1 MEVGLRTAGKSV
13 GRPVRKHDG
22 DAYLTANAT
31 YTGDI
36 VLPGTVYAALVRAP
50 LAHALIR
57 SVSTAAAEGATGVI
71 AVVTGEDMIPWCD
84 EIPHGLDAGHLGG
97 HHSAVFPLAVEKVVY
112 AGEPIAA
119 VVATSEADA
128 HAACLMVEVDYEPL
142 PVLLDVES
150 ALAADAPILYPAWA
164 ENVLIEGHVGNDDF
178 AEVARTAPHVLEG
191 ELRTHRG
198 TAAPM
203 EPRTYLADWDA
214 GRQHLTLYASTQNP
228 HVLRTVLAAAMRLRE
243 DQIHVVAPKVGGSF
257 GLKMYG
263 SREDFIAPVLAR
275 MVGRPVSWVEER
287 AASLL
292 PAAREQ
298 VLSYRVAFDD
308 DGGLLALDVE
318 ALTDHGAAAPTHGW
332 AMAYVG
338 ALSTGLGYAIEH
350 CHVHYRVVV
359 TNKAPW
365 SGTKPF
371 GKDGATLLLERI
383 MERVAAA
390 TGVDAGTVRRRNF
403 VAPSAFPYRHT
414 SGLELDSGDYAAA
427 LDQTL
432 EILSHERLRADQARL
447 RAQGRYLGIGLG
459 FELMPESA
467 DIPGGFVA
475 AYDTSTVRMS
485 PSGRVSVLT
494 GVTSPGTGSDT
505 GICQLV
511 ADELGVALDTVSV
524 VQGDTDTCP
533 YGFGN
538 ISSRSLVT
546 GGNAAVLAAR
556 DVADKIRAAA
566 RALLRADYDEPVLIE
581 DGIARLT
588 RDPSR
593 SVSVVEAARAVYT
606 RSYELELDVEP
617 HLESTRTYR
626 PSNIREV
633 PDALGRMQT
642 YTTYPYAVHASV
654 VEVDVETGVVTLL
667 RHVATH
673 DCGTVV
679 NPLMVDGQVTGGVV
693 MGLGAAFSEEL
704 VFDDDGIPLTTGFKT
719 YLLPRAVDV
728 PRVELGHL
736 CTPAPGTPLGAKGVG
751 EAGFAGALAAAFNA
765 VNDAVAPLGARLDR
779 TPLSPIAIM
788 RALREARR

>member
-1 MEVGLRTAGKSV
+1 MSVGKQTVGKFV

-22 DAYLTANAT
+22 DDYLTARAT

-50 LAHALIR
+50 LAHGLIR
-57 SVSTAAAEGATGVI
+57 SVATTAAEGVAGVI
-71 AVVTGEDMIPWCD
+71 AVVTGSDVMSCCD
-84 EIPHGLDAGHLGG
+84 EIPHGLDAGLLGG
-97 HHSAVFPLAVEKVVY
+97 HHGAVFPLAVEKVVY
-112 AGEPIAA
+112 AGEPVAA

-128 HAACLMVEVDYEPL
+128 RAACLLVEVEYEPL
-142 PVLLDVES
+142 PVVLDVES
-150 ALAADAPILYPAWA
+150 ALAADAPVLYPAWG
-164 ENVLIEGHVGNDDF
+164 ENILIEGRTGSDDF
-178 AEVARTAPHVLEG
+178 VEVARGAAHVLDG

-203 EPRTYLADWDA
+203 EPRMYLADWDTA
-214 GRQHLTLYASTQNP
+214 GQRLTLYASTQNP
-228 HVLRTVLAAAMRLRE
+228 HVLRTVLATAMRLRE
-243 DQIHVVAPKVGGSF
+243 GQVQVIAPKVGGSF

-275 MVGRPVSWVEER
+275 MVGRPVSWTEER

-298 VLSYRVAFDD
+298 LLSYRVAFDD
-308 DGGLLALDVE
+308 AGRVFAVDVE

-332 AMAYVG
+332 GMAYVG
-338 ALSTGLGYAIEH
+338 ALTTGLGYAIAH
-350 CHVHYRVVV
+350 CQVRYRVVV

-371 GKDGATLLLERI
+371 GKDGATLLLEHL
-383 MERVAAA
+383 MERVAAEV
-390 TGVDAGTVRRRNF
+390 GIDAITVRRRNF
-403 VAPSAFPYRHT
+403 VGPDTFPYRHT
-414 SGLELDSGDYAAA
+414 SGLELDSGDYGAA
-427 LDQTL
+427 LDKTL
-432 EILSHERLRADQARL
+432 EILSHQQLLTEQAQLRV
-447 RAQGRYLGIGLG
+447 QGRYLGIGIG

-467 DIPGGFVA
+467 DIPTAFVA

-485 PSGRVSVLT
+485 PSGQVSVLT

-511 ADELGVALDTVSV
+511 ADELGVAMDTVSV

-538 ISSRSLVT
+538 ISSRSVVT

-556 DVADKIRAAA
+556 DVASKIRVAA
-566 RALLRADYDEPVLIE
+566 RALLRADPGEPVLLE

-588 RDPSR
+588 CDTSR
-593 SVSVVEAARAVYT
+593 GVAIAEIAGAVYT
-606 RSYELELDVEP
+606 SAYLLELDIEP

-626 PSNIREV
+626 PANIREV

-654 VEVDVETGVVTLL
+654 VEVDTETGVVTLL

-673 DCGTVV
+673 DCGTVI
-679 NPLMVDGQVTGGVV
+679 NPLMVDGQITGGVV
-693 MGLGAAFSEEL
+693 MGLGAAFSEQL
-704 VFDDDGIPLTTGFKT
+704 LFDDKGIPLATGFKT

-751 EAGFAGALAAAFNA
+751 EAGFSGALAAAFNA
-765 VNDAVAPLGARLDR
+765 VNDAIVPLGARLDR
-779 TPLSPIAIM
+779 TPLSPVAIM
-788 RALREARR
+788 RALQEARR